1 MPDTMRGRTGR
12 RFPPSGPSGRL
23 LAALLLAFALVA
35 GCGSDKDDR
44 ARLDT
49 LAAVLTQGS
58 TVADT
63 SGNDP
68 HFDGAPVVLVEATF
82 AGTVEDVWTPM
93 QQRLT
98 TGGYTATCPGDGD
111 ESPPAGQDRTEEPRR
126 TCRITGHD
134 TDATVWL
141 GTAPGPTVKVSALIG
156 TA

>member
-1 MPDTMRGRTGR
+1 MPDTVRDRTGR
-12 RFPPSGPSGRL
+12 RSPPSGPSGRL
-23 LAALLLAFALVA
+23 LAVLLAVALVA
-35 GCGSDKDDR
+35 GCGSDGGDR
-44 ARLDT
+44 ARLDA

-63 SGNDP
+63 SGSDP
-68 HFDGAPVVLVEATF
+68 HFDGGLVVLVEATF

-93 QQRLT
+93 RQRLT
-98 TGGYTATCPGDGD
+98 AGGYTATCPADGGD
-111 ESPPAGQDRTEEPRR
+111 SPPAGQDRTVEPRHS
-126 TCRITGHD
+126 CGITGHD